1 MAGENRG
8 MILWTLGG
16 AGIFLIYAAY
26 KNQNPQTLLL
36 NHLNGSADSNPIS
49 KPTAPVPTIT
59 DSQGKTW
66 NTAPGDGG
74 YITTDPPTPAHPY
87 GSGGGGTVLGSY
99 ANVAPDLNGRYNVI
113 DGNGLIIASVPNV
126 YQRNAASYIPAAFA

>member
-1 MAGENRG
+1 MADNRG

-16 AGIFLIYAAY
+16 AGVFLIYAAY

-49 KPTAPVPTIT
+49 VPTAPVPTAV
-59 DSQGKTW
+59 DNQGKSW

-74 YITTDPPTPAHPY
+74 YVSTDPPTPAQPY
-87 GSGGGGTVLGSY
+87 GSSNAPMMSY
-99 ANVAPDLNGRYNVI
+99 GNVAPDLNGQYNVI
-113 DGNGLIIASVPNV
+113 DGNGLIIASVPNA
-126 YQRNAASYIPAAFA
+126 YQRNASSYIPAVNV